1 MSLPR
6 LSRQSLHLVLGAG
19 RDRYALTSMD
29 ISRLFY
35 PSCEEAKAAE
45 TKPEDGSFLGGRIG
59 SLPEPRIY
67 FSPVRSPFAVIPSS
81 DRWKDTFSLL
91 GKSKVLCSD
100 ASGSVA
106 MYNTESHSLMSLPEL
121 NSPKGRRYIA
131 VSIPRTAAH
140 ARADFE
146 IHPDVD
152 SAMFG
157 DKIFGNHTNSLYM
170 MNMVPGEACS
180 FEVLAYYPKSRWCW
194 RPLPAPPFLSDP
206 NYRPP
211 DSITFALVGGTRIC
225 VSSEEATYS
234 FGTVDQHWNMAGDWL
249 LPFRSKLEYDNELK
263 MWFGISTRRPYELCA
278 IDLSTVFFLGSCDK
292 LPTVQHVGLDV
303 DPPQNWVLIDVA
315 LVNLGSGRF
324 CIAKF
329 FDVIDDQDGYESHV
343 VVFTGVEVV
352 PSHKDEG
359 VLSMVNHK
367 SECLVTNEIERVL

>member
-6 LSRQSLHLVLGAG
+6 LNRQSLHLVLGAG
-19 RDRYALTSMD
+19 Q
-29 ISRLFY
+29 
-35 PSCEEAKAAE
+35 AKAAE

-131 VSIPRTAAH
+131 VSIPH
-140 ARADFE
+140 
-146 IHPDVD
+146 VD

-157 DKIFGNHTNSLYM
+157 DKIFGDHTNSLYM

-180 FEVLAYYPKSRWCW
+180 FEVLAYYPKSHWCW

-211 DSITFALVGGTRIC
+211 DSITFAF
-225 VSSEEATYS
+225 EATYS
-234 FGTVDQHWNMAGDWL
+234 FDTVDQQWNMAGDWL